1 MKSSVKVLS
10 VGIVATGLVLGAL
23 SASAAIPE
31 PATVAAAKT
40 AADHEAIAKSYEEE
54 AAALDKVAAMHTN
67 LGETYSKQGGGK
79 GLQAAQAKHCDS
91 VAVKLAAA
99 AKEERALAAEH
110 HKMAKSADQ

>member
-1 MKSSVKVLS
+1 MKSSIKVLS
-10 VGIVATGLVLGAL
+10 AGIAAAGLALGAF
-23 SASAAIPE
+23 SASAAVPE

-40 AADHEAIAKSYEEE
+40 SADHEAIAKSYEEE
-54 AAALDKVAAMHTN
+54 AAALDKLAATHSS

-79 GLQAAQAKHCDS
+79 SLQAAQAKHCDS

-110 HKMAKSADQ
+110 HKMAKSAGH